1 MPENIPFYLVYV
13 TFTKVFW
20 VFNGTNE
27 KKSLTLQSYR
37 KMQLTNETMNRNSR
51 NIKFLLISVLAF
63 LMPASLFAQ
72 LGTLYN
78 VSQNL
83 SSSYVNQ
90 VYQDKMGF
98 VWVSTED
105 GLNRYDGYTF
115 MRFGPQDGLMGDN
128 ITCVIED
135 RNQYLYVGTSNG
147 IYVKVKGKFR
157 QLKAVGTG
165 DVVPFFVN
173 AFCEAPDGTIV
184 FSTSGRGIWKITDV
198 DKVQNIFPG
207 AGAGQFVTQLLFDK
221 KGILW
226 GVSEKRGVA
235 SFSPMKS
242 KNFDRLKFLKEY
254 HIADNFSYASMCR
267 DKADNIYVGA
277 SNGGVYR
284 MDSHRKG
291 FTLCPASS
299 SFRIMSML
307 ARPDNHLCLGTN
319 GSGLYVYNPVTGFSR
334 PAKVTSHEVNIA
346 KTKVSSIFQDKT
358 HNLWLG
364 LFQKGV
370 FLQPPHSYTFNC
382 LGEQQ
387 ENGNSIGETCV
398 LAVHRCPD
406 GTLWVA
412 SDQDGIYALDANY
425 QRIAHFLPVSEGGTV
440 PSAIVD
446 IEENIDGRLWI
457 GSYTEGFGWLDTA
470 TGQYHRASFSYGNA
484 QSIFDIRHDRKGNL
498 WLGTLGDG
506 LKCYNP
512 FKDELLEF
520 HADGTKTNLCNDFI
534 IQMALSPD
542 ESTLYVGTSSGLASF
557 DVRTHKWNA
566 VFGGKYILDNQ
577 NIYSILDDGKG
588 HIWVGTS
595 QGLHCFDVK
604 TKKLTLYTT
613 ADGLPDKRVCAIEKD
628 NQGNLWI
635 STNNG
640 LASFR
645 PDTKKVECF
654 YGSDGLQGN
663 EYGPGISFFDKKAN
677 MMFFGGTSGV
687 SYFNPSKIKHANEH
701 LSVIISSINVSGERV
716 TSFAKSGMFEICSE
730 AVSNADRFE
739 FCHADNS
746 ISIHFSTLTYSS
758 TERLSYKYSING
770 DDWVTLPSGENTI
783 SLYRLLPG
791 DYHFRVIAVDNGVQ
805 SQVKEFTVVVHNPW
819 YFTPLARIFYLLVLI
834 GVALWYLRLLRV
846 RNDERLRLQ
855 EHIHKEE
862 LNEQKLRFFINIS
875 HEIRTPMSLI
885 ISPLL
890 QLIREDHD
898 SHRQSTYEI
907 MKRNADRILHL
918 VNQILDLRKIDKGQM
933 QMQMQETD
941 MVGFVSDVLALFS
954 PQAQSKSIKMEFE
967 HPDGELPVWIDRG
980 HFDKVVMNLMSNAMK
995 YSYANGRIRV
1005 SLNKMPD
1012 LNCCQLHV
1020 FNTGDHIPE
1029 DAMKSIFERFHQV
1042 ATSINQSKV
1051 GTGIGLDLARSLV
1064 LMHHG
1069 NIEVENVEGGV
1080 LFTVTLP
1087 LGKDHLQ
1094 EAEIAHFIEDN
1105 SDETVEKETIQDV
1118 AAVEET
1124 EEDMAELVKSGTSK
1138 RHTVIIVEDD
1148 DDIREYLLNELSSTY
1163 RVLAY
1168 ENGKVALPAIIRER
1182 PQIVVSDV
1190 MMPEM
1195 DGKTLC
1201 AKIKQNINTN
1211 YIPVIMLT
1219 AKTRDED
1226 MLEGLETGADLYLTK
1241 PFNMDIL
1248 RRNIANLI
1256 SSRRVL
1262 QNKFTGKE
1270 DMKTDLDNVELEN
1283 ADEKLLSRIK
1293 AVINANLGN
1302 SDLNIDLICSEVG
1315 ISRVHLHRKMK
1326 ELTNQT
1332 PHDYIRNLR
1341 MKQAA
1346 RMLKQKGQ
1354 SITEIMYRCGFNS
1367 ATSFSTMF
1375 KKIYGMSPREYM
1387 KAHEGEE

>member
-1 MPENIPFYLVYV
+1 MKGN
-13 TFTKVFW
+13 
-20 VFNGTNE
+20 
-27 KKSLTLQSYR
+27 
-37 KMQLTNETMNRNSR
+37 NRI
-51 NIKFLLISVLAF
+51 IKFF
-63 LMPASLFAQ
+63 LMSMLSVFVPASLQAQ
-72 LGTLYN
+72 LGTFYN

-90 VYQDKMGF
+90 VYQDRIGF

-115 MRFGPQDGLMGDN
+115 QRFGSQDGLMGDN

-135 RNQYLYVGTSNG
+135 RNSYLYVGTSNG
-147 IYVKVKGKFR
+147 IYVKVKGKFH
-157 QLKAVGTG
+157 QLKVAGT
-165 DVVPFFVN
+165 DELVPFFVN
-173 AFCEAPDGTIV
+173 AFCEAPDGSII
-184 FSTSGRGIWKITDV
+184 FSTSGRGLWRITDV

-207 AGAGQFVTQLLFDK
+207 AGPGQFVTQLMFDR

-226 GVSEKRGVA
+226 AVSEKNGVV
-235 SFSPMKS
+235 SFSPMKPR
-242 KNFDRLKFLKEY
+242 NFDSLKLFKEY
-254 HIADNFSYASMCR
+254 HIADNFSFAYMCR

-284 MDSHRKG
+284 MDSHRRG
-291 FTLCPASS
+291 FVLCPASS
-299 SFRIMSML
+299 SFRINSIFV
-307 ARPDNHLCLGTN
+307 RSDNNLYLGTN
-319 GSGLYVYNPVTGFSR
+319 GSGLFVYNPVTGYSR
-334 PAKVTSHEVNIA
+334 PTYVTSHEVNIS
-346 KTKVSSIFQDKT
+346 KTKVSSIFMDKS

-370 FLQPPHSYTFNC
+370 FLQPPHSYVFNC
-382 LGEQQ
+382 LGEHQAD
-387 ENGNSIGETCV
+387 GNSIGETCV
-398 LAVHRCPD
+398 IAVHCQSD

-412 SDQDGIYALDANY
+412 SDQDGLYALDANH
-425 QRIAHFLPVSEGGTV
+425 QRIAHFIPASEGGTV

-457 GSYTEGFGWLDTA
+457 GSYTEGFGWVDKV
-470 TGQYHRASFSYGNA
+470 TGEYHRASFSYGKSQNV
-484 QSIFDIRHDRKGNL
+484 FDIRHDRKGNL
-498 WLGTLGDG
+498 WIGTLGDG

-512 FKDELLEF
+512 FTDKLTEYHNEF
-520 HADGTKTNLCNDFI
+520 KPNSLCNDFI
-534 IQMALSPD
+534 IQMSLSRD
-542 ESTLYVGTSSGLASF
+542 DSRLYVGTSSGLSCL
-557 DVRTHKWNA
+557 DLRTRKWNA
-566 VFGGKYILDNQ
+566 IFGGKSILENQ
-577 NIYSILDDGKG
+577 NIYSILDDNKG

-595 QGLHCFDVK
+595 QGLHCFDIK
-604 TKKLTLYTT
+604 TKKITVYTT
-613 ADGLPDKRVCAIEKD
+613 ADGLPDKRVCAVEMD
-628 NQGNLWI
+628 RQGNLWV

-640 LASFR
+640 LARFN
-645 PDTKKVECF
+645 PETKKVECF

-663 EYGPGISFFDKKAN
+663 EYGPGISFFDWKNN
-677 MMFFGGTSGV
+677 MMYFGGTSGV
-687 SYFNPSKIKHANEH
+687 SYFNPSKVKKGNEN
-701 LSVIISSINVSGERV
+701 LSVVISSINMSGERV
-716 TSFAKSGMFEICSE
+716 TSFARSGMFEICGE
-730 AVSNADRFE
+730 AVSLADRFE
-739 FCHADNS
+739 FCHVDNS
-746 ISIHFSTLTYSS
+746 ISINFSTLTYSG
-758 TERLSYKYSING
+758 TERLSFKYSING
-770 DDWVTLPSGENTI
+770 DDWVTLPAGENTI
-783 SLYRLLPG
+783 SLYRLSPG

-805 SQVKEFTVVVHNPW
+805 SPVKEFTVVVHNPW
-819 YFTPLARIFYLLVLI
+819 YFTPLARIVYLLIII
-834 GVALWYLRLLRV
+834 GFALWYLRLVRA

-885 ISPLL
+885 LTPLL
-890 QLIREDHD
+890 QLIREDRD
-898 SHRQSTYEI
+898 SHRQGIYEI

-941 MVGFVSDVLALFS
+941 MVYFVGDVLDLFR
-954 PQAQSKSIKMEFE
+954 PQATSKEIKLEFE
-967 HPDGELPVWIDRG
+967 HPDDKLPVWIDRS

-995 YSYANGRIRV
+995 YTSKNGTVRV
-1005 SLNKMPD
+1005 SLDNMPD
-1012 LNCCQLHV
+1012 LNCCQLRV

-1029 DAMKSIFERFHQV
+1029 DAMRSIFERFHQV

-1064 LMHHG
+1064 LLHHG
-1069 NIEVENVEGGV
+1069 SIEVENVEGGV
-1080 LFTVTLP
+1080 VFTVTLP
-1087 LGKDHLQ
+1087 LGKEHLQ

-1105 SDETVEKETIQDV
+1105 SDETVEKEALEDV
-1118 AAVEET
+1118 APVEET
-1124 EEDMAELVKSGTSK
+1124 EEEVAELVKSSTTK

-1148 DDIREYLLNELSSTY
+1148 DDIRDYLQSELSSTY

-1168 ENGKVALPAIIRER
+1168 ENGKMALPAIIRER

-1195 DGKTLC
+1195 DGNTLC

-1211 YIPVIMLT
+1211 YIPVILLT

-1226 MLEGLETGADLYLTK
+1226 MLEGLETGADLYVTK

-1256 SSRRVL
+1256 GSRRVME
-1262 QNKFTGKE
+1262 NKFTGKE
-1270 DMKTDLDNVELEN
+1270 DTKTDLDNVEIET
-1283 ADEKLLSRIK
+1283 ADEKLIARIM
-1293 AVINANLGN
+1293 AVINANIGN

-1326 ELTNQT
+1326 EYTNQT
-1332 PHDYIRNLR
+1332 PHDFIRNLR

-1346 RMLKQKGQ
+1346 RLLSHKGQ

-1387 KAHEGEE
+1387 KQYEEEE